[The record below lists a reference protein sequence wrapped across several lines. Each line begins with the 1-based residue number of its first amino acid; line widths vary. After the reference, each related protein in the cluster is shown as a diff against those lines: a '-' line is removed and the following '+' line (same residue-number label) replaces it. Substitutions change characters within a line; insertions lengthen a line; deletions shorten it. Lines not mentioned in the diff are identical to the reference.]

1 MPLKRKMSK
10 MTESSHTILH
20 NGRIIT
26 VDADFSIAEAVS
38 IRDGRFE
45 AVGTSQD
52 ILAKAGPGTQ
62 IVDLNGRTAVPG
74 LFDSHVHLYMTG
86 MEAPRV
92 PLIDCRS
99 IADLQAAIAA
109 RAAQTPKGHW
119 IVARMGWHESLL
131 RENRMPTRAEL
142 DAAAPDHPVF
152 VPRGGHVGSANSA
165 AFALAGIDETTE
177 DPAGG
182 LIVREAGSRRPA
194 GLLLEKAAYML
205 RAVLPPPPP
214 PETEKAL
221 LRDAMA
227 LLNSYGIVAT
237 MDPGLNAHQIALYDA
252 LRAEGSITVRT
263 DLMFRANTL
272 ADTKVGVGYSDFR
285 DDDLLRFVGVK
296 FMLDGGVEGALHY
309 DPYQIVPG
317 EQEDPEYR
325 GLSLLPAGGE
335 AEFVECLKLVA
346 KAGMQA
352 QTHGVGDDCI
362 DTIVRSYL
370 AAAEEVP
377 IRDLRWVVMHLH
389 NPTEGVFAQIRDG
402 GILVTAQDQSV
413 LLGANKVKWW
423 GRPRAEW
430 STPLRRMI
438 DEGLLVGG
446 GTDAPI
452 LPVDP
457 FICMWWMVTR
467 KTLQGDCLG
476 PDQAITPREALEL
489 YTINNAKI
497 MGVETERGSIE
508 PGKRA
513 DLAIL
518 SQDILSVDPDAI
530 RETRALMTL
539 LNGQTVFGSAQAL

>member
-1 MPLKRKMSK
+1 
-10 MTESSHTILH
+10 MTAHHTILH
-20 NGRIIT
+20 NGRIVT
-26 VDADFSIAEAVS
+26 VDAAFTIAEAVS

-45 AVGTSQD
+45 KVGTSAEV
-52 ILAKAGPGTQ
+52 LATATDETE
-62 IVDLNGRTAVPG
+62 IVDLAGKTAVPG
-74 LFDSHVHLYMTG
+74 LFDSHLHLYMTA

-99 IADLQAAIAA
+99 IADVQAAIAA
-109 RAAQTPKGHW
+109 RAKVTPKGEW
-119 IVARMGWHESLL
+119 IIARMGWHESLL
-131 RENRMPTRAEL
+131 KENRLPTRDEL

-152 VPRGGHVGSANSA
+152 VPRGGHVCSGNSL
-165 AFALAGIDETTE
+165 ALEMAGISE
-177 DPAGG
+177 DTVDPPGG
-182 LIVREAGSRRPA
+182 LIVREIGSRRPT
-194 GLLLEKAAYML
+194 GLLLESAAYML
-205 RAVLPPPPP
+205 RKVLPPPPAP
-214 PETEKAL
+214 DAERAL

-237 MDPGLNAHQIALYDA
+237 MDPGLNKHQIGLYES
-252 LRAEGSITVRT
+252 LRDSGDVTVRT
-263 DLMFRANTL
+263 DLMFRGYNLEDA
-272 ADTKVGVGYSDFR
+272 KVGAAITEFR
-285 DDDLLRFVGVK
+285 DDDLLRYVGVK

-317 EQEDPEYR
+317 EQNDPEYR

-335 AEFVECLKLVA
+335 AEFVEALKVVA
-346 KAGMQA
+346 RAGMQV
-352 QTHGVGDDCI
+352 QTHGVGDACI
-362 DTIVRSYL
+362 DTIVRCYL

-377 IRDLRWVVMHLH
+377 IRDLRWTVMHLH
-389 NPTEGVFAQIRDG
+389 NPREEVFAKIRDG

-452 LPVDP
+452 LPIDP

-476 PDQAITPREALEL
+476 PDQGITAREALEL
-489 YTINNAKI
+489 YTINNARI
-497 MGVETERGSIE
+497 MGVEDRRGSVE
-508 PGKRA
+508 PGKLA
-513 DLAIL
+513 DLAVL
-518 SQDILSVDPDAI
+518 SQDILSVAPDAI
-530 RETRALMTL
+530 RDTRAVMTL
-539 LNGQTVFGSAQAL
+539 LGGKVVHRDPEMA

>member
-1 MPLKRKMSK
+1 
-10 MTESSHTILH
+10 MTAAAHTIYH
-20 NGRIIT
+20 NGRIVT
-26 VDADFSIAEAVS
+26 VDAGFTIAQAVA
-38 IRDGRFE
+38 IRDGRFQ
-45 AVGTSQD
+45 AVGSND
-52 ILAKAGPGTQ
+52 AILAQAGPDTR
-62 IVDLNGRTAVPG
+62 IVDLGGRTAIPG
-74 LFDSHVHLYMTG
+74 LFDSHLHLYMTA

-99 IADLQAAIAA
+99 IADVQAAIAE
-109 RAAQTPKGHW
+109 RAASTPRGDW
-119 IVARMGWHESLL
+119 IIARMGWHESLL
-131 RENRMPTRAEL
+131 RENRMPTRDEL

-165 AFALAGIDETTE
+165 ALALAGISEGTQ
-177 DPAGG
+177 DPPGG
-182 LIVREAGSRRPA
+182 LIVREKGGQRPT

-214 PETEKAL
+214 VETEKAL

-227 LLNSYGIVAT
+227 LLNGYGIVAT
-237 MDPGLNAHQIALYDA
+237 MDPGLNPHQIGVYES
-252 LRAEGSITVRT
+252 LRDDGAMTVRT
-263 DLMFRANTL
+263 DLMYRANTL
-272 ADTKVGVGYSDFR
+272 EDTRIGVGYAGFR
-285 DDDLLRFVGVK
+285 NDDMLRFVGVK

-317 EQEDPEYR
+317 EQNDPEYR

-346 KAGMQA
+346 RAGLQA
-352 QTHGVGDDCI
+352 QTHGVGDACI

-389 NPTEGVFAQIRDG
+389 NPTEAVFARIREG
-402 GILVTAQDQSV
+402 HILVTAQDQSV

-430 STPLRRMI
+430 STPIRRMI

-452 LPVDP
+452 LPIDP
-457 FICMWWMVTR
+457 FVCMWWMVTR
-467 KTLQGDCLG
+467 QTLQGDCLG
-476 PDQAITPREALEL
+476 PDQAITAREALEL
-489 YTINNAKI
+489 YTVNNARI
-497 MGVETERGSIE
+497 MGVETERGTIE

-513 DLAIL
+513 DMAVL
-518 SQDILSVDPDAI
+518 SQDILTVEPDAI
-530 RETRALMTL
+530 RSTRALLTV
-539 LNGQTVFGSAQAL
+539 LNGEVVHKAAELA